1 MLKNNSVKGRKLL
14 ISSDKLMPTKKV
26 TNIYCKKEKK
36 TIKRKKKINF
46 FLSFKNIFF

>member
-26 TNIYCKKEKK
+26 TNIYCKKKKKLLKEKK
-36 TIKRKKKINF
+36 NKF
-46 FLSFKNIFF
+46 FFSFKNIFF